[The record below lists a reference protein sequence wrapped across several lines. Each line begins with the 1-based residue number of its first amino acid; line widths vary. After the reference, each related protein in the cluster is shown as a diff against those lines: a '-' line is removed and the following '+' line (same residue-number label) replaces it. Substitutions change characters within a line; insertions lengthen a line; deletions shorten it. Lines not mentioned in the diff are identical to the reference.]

1 MSDPNWFQKKW
12 GKFEEVPI
20 NDVYKKLSDLEN
32 KFKILE
38 EKYLELLKN
47 IKKLEEENIET
58 TNVLYEIM
66 NSMNGIEQRIDILAS
81 EPYNLS
87 NYTLDK

>member
-1 MSDPNWFQKKW
+1 MSDPYWFHKKW
-12 GKFEEVPI
+12 GLNPNTPTDDIYDRLVE
-20 NDVYKKLSDLEN
+20 LEN
-32 KFKILE
+32 RVI
-38 EKYLELLKN
+38 
-47 IKKLEEENIET
+47 KLEEENVET

-66 NSMNGIEQRIDILAS
+66 NSINAIDERIDILAS

>member
-1 MSDPNWFQKKW
+1 VSDPYWFHKKW
-12 GKFEEVPI
+12 GLNPNTPTDDIYDRLVE
-20 NDVYKKLSDLEN
+20 LEN
-32 KFKILE
+32 RVI
-38 EKYLELLKN
+38 
-47 IKKLEEENIET
+47 KLEEENVET

-66 NSMNGIEQRIDILAS
+66 NSINAIDERIDILTS